1 MKQIKTIKALALELC
16 RREKKKKQVDIAQ
29 MSETIGHLS
38 DLLAAERSGMESKI
52 FTCLYINGLKRAK
65 KKAKSCRK

>member
-1 MKQIKTIKALALELC
+1 MKQIKTIKGLTLELC

-38 DLLAAERSGMESKI
+38 DIYFQCRNMPYPNIS
-52 FTCLYINGLKRAK
+52 FVLYTNGEKRAK
-65 KKAKSCRK
+65 RKAKPCRK

>member
-29 MSETIGHLS
+29 MSELLGVIS
-38 DLLAAERSGMESKI
+38 DMVYACGIDDFWSL
-52 FTCLYINGLKRAK
+52 FYCNGQKRAK
-65 KKAKSCRK
+65 KKAKKVCKK